1 MDCWPP
7 VQWVPESS
15 LMIGSRPS
23 HIYFVF
29 CFLDLDFVCSMPST
43 GFLRLYILSVSLLS
57 VFSFWGIIPHPH
69 YRSLSLFFSLLQD
82 VSLKAFLSYPTRTRE
97 LNLNKTCMY
106 IKKFFLINGAF
117 IEDNL
122 ESTKKIIYYSTTQ
135 KLVLLPFCF
144 MHFHRVCVHVHRLYQ
159 LYLNECFPKSGADTI
174 DGMWGNCRKHV
185 SEHL

>member
-106 IKKFFLINGAF
+106 IKKKILINKGRIHWRQFGKYKENYLLFYHPEISTVAILLYAF
-117 IEDNL
+117 SSCVCPCAQTI
-122 ESTKKIIYYSTTQ
+122 STLFKW
-135 KLVLLPFCF
+135 VL
-144 MHFHRVCVHVHRLYQ
+144 
-159 LYLNECFPKSGADTI
+159 PKV
-174 DGMWGNCRKHV
+174 WCRHYWWYV
-185 SEHL
+185 R